1 MLTETM
7 NVPKDASPGSPA
19 PASPHWP
26 AGFEFHL
33 PMPPGNAVLN
43 LVRSAE
49 RHPERPALF
58 YHGAMTTY
66 GRLLAD
72 VEALAGYLQQRCGV
86 RRGDR
91 VLLDMQNSPQ
101 FVTAFQAVLRADA
114 VVVPLNPMNM
124 AAEIEHV
131 IADSG
136 ARVAIVGDELL
147 DRFAGFA
154 PDPLAHVLVAR
165 YADALPADCADPLP
179 DVLLRDPVSLA
190 GREYV
195 RFGDAVAAG
204 LVPSPIVSGDA
215 DLAVMPYT
223 SGTTGRPKAC
233 MQPHR
238 ALKFTAIA
246 QAKWYRLTETSVLT
260 AFMPLFHVAGMQ
272 ASMGAGLF
280 AGGALVLLTRWNRD
294 LVAPLFI
301 RHGVT
306 FWSAAPTMIVDV
318 LASQRFEERA
328 FETLTVLTG
337 GGSSMPAA
345 VAEQLHQRHGLRFC
359 EGYGLSET
367 ISATHINPL
376 DNPKPQCLGIPIFD
390 TFSIVVAPGTTDELP
405 AGETG
410 ELLISGPQV
419 MDGYWRRPETD
430 AETFVTIDGRRYL
443 RTGDMAYRDDE
454 DYFFIVDRLK
464 RMINVSGY
472 KVWPAECEAL
482 LYRHPAIQ
490 ECCVI
495 AVADSYRGESVKAFV
510 RLRPGSEDVTAE
522 DVVTFARGVMA
533 AYKVPRAVEFV
544 DALPRTGSN
553 KIDWRSL
560 QQAEMER
567 SRA

>member
-1 MLTETM
+1 MQTETVHPPR
-7 NVPKDASPGSPA
+7 N
-19 PASPHWP
+19 SPHWP
-26 AGFEFHL
+26 ADFDFHL

-43 LVRSAE
+43 LVRSAK
-49 RHPERPALF
+49 RHPDRPALF
-58 YHGAMTTY
+58 YHGAGTSY
-66 GRLLAD
+66 GALLAD
-72 VEALAGYLQQRCGV
+72 VEALAGYLQHRCGV

-101 FVTAFQAVLRADA
+101 FVIAFQAILRADA
-114 VVVPLNPMNM
+114 VVVPVNPMNM
-124 AAEIEHV
+124 TAEIEHV
-131 IADSG
+131 VADSG
-136 ARVAIVGDELL
+136 ARVAIVGDEVL
-147 DRFAGFA
+147 DRFDGFV
-154 PDPLAHVLVAR
+154 PEPLAHVLVAR
-165 YADALPADCADPLP
+165 YADALPPACDDPLP
-179 DVLLRDPVSLA
+179 EVLLRDPVPLTHPA
-190 GREYV
+190 HT
-195 RFGDAVAAG
+195 RFADAIAAR
-204 LVPSPIVSGDA
+204 LVPLPIATGDD

-246 QAKWYRLTETSVLT
+246 QAKWYRMSEQSVLT

-272 ASMGAGLF
+272 ASMGAGLY
-280 AGGALVLLTRWNRD
+280 AGGALVLMTRWNRD

-318 LASQRFEERA
+318 LASERFEERA
-328 FETLTVLTG
+328 FEKLTVLTG

-345 VAEQLHQRHGLRFC
+345 VAEQLRQRYGLRFC

-367 ISATHINPL
+367 LSATHINPL

-390 TFSIVVAPGTTDELP
+390 TRSIVVAPGTTDELP

-410 ELLISGPQV
+410 ELLIAGPQV

-430 AETFVTIDGRRYL
+430 AETFVALDGRRYL
-443 RTGDMAYRDDE
+443 RTGDMAYRDE
-454 DYFFIVDRLK
+454 EGYFFIVDRLK

-495 AVADSYRGESVKAFV
+495 AVADAYRGESVKAFV
-510 RLRPGSEDVTAE
+510 KLRPGSGHITAE
-522 DVVTFARGVMA
+522 DVIAFARGVMA
-533 AYKVPRAVEFV
+533 AYKVPRSVAFV

-560 QQAEMER
+560 QQAEMEKGQK
-567 SRA
+567 